1 VRKIRLLTNNPK
13 KIYGLEGFGLEVVE
27 RVPISVV
34 SNPHNERYLK
44 TKKDKLGHLLT
55 VIEGEN

>member
-1 VRKIRLLTNNPK
+1 MRKIRLLTNNPK

-27 RVPISVV
+27 RVAIQVP

-44 TKKDKLGHLLT
+44 TKKDKLGHLL
-55 VIEGEN
+55 